1 MRPRIRGFYYAFTPQ
16 QPRVNAPV
24 LWKCWGLRTS
34 VLLAMC
40 EYNRRLSSNLVHRV
54 LANPSKE
61 HLDKLMDV
69 IQLGN
74 LSSLSNVL
82 DEEVLEFLRSLVS
95 QP

>member
-1 MRPRIRGFYYAFTPQ
+1 MR
-16 QPRVNAPV
+16 
-24 LWKCWGLRTS
+24 
-34 VLLAMC
+34 
-40 EYNRRLSSNLVHRV
+40 EYNRRLSSNLVRQV

-61 HLDKLMDV
+61 HLDKLMDL

-74 LSSLSNVL
+74 LSFLSNVL

>member
-1 MRPRIRGFYYAFTPQ
+1 M
-16 QPRVNAPV
+16 
-24 LWKCWGLRTS
+24 RTS

-95 QP
+95 QPYPWSCHYSQSKNTLIHPLVPEAIIR